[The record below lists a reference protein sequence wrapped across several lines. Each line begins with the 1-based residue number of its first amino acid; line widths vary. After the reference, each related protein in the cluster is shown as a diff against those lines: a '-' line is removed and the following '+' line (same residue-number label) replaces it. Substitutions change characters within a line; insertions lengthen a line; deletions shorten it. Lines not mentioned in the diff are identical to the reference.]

1 MKSHWIKRIVRLLV
15 LLFGVSILCFILTAL
30 SSTDPATYLVR
41 RGNLSPTPEVIEQV
55 RAELGLDQPLP
66 IRYLNWI
73 GGVFRGDFGESIFST
88 NEVAADLAAYFPQT
102 LQLVFLSLAEI
113 IVFSILLG
121 VLCAAKKNKLTDHIM
136 RIVSLFGICVPP
148 FWLGFLLLIGFAVEI
163 PIFSVT
169 PASGIMGL
177 ILPSITLSFPVIC
190 STVRV
195 FRASLLEEMHRDYVS
210 FARANG
216 MTVNRILWKKVFRNA
231 LPPVITLFCQ
241 YVSYLIAGSAVVEKV
256 FSIKG
261 VGNYLMNC
269 IMAADANA
277 IGACMLRKAMLRK
290 IWRNPQAVI
299 GLGLIVLICAV
310 AILAPLLAPHA
321 PDEVNPLMK
330 YQAPS
335 ADYPLGTDQLGRC
348 ELSRLLYGARASLG
362 LALPIL
368 ILLGGIGLILG
379 MMTACIGGWFDRIVT
394 GISQV
399 FIAFPTLI
407 IAVAIIGVL
416 GNGLQNIIWAVVI
429 SMWARFMQLIRTYA
443 KTELGRDYIVAARVS
458 GCGMWQLIV
467 HHLIPNILPQ
477 FLVYFSTGVA
487 SAILTV
493 SSFSFLGLG
502 LPSGT
507 AEWGA
512 MLEEAQV
519 ALYSHPELLIYP
531 GICIFIAAAG
541 FNLFGEALRDIL
553 QPQEDVL

>member
-30 SSTDPATYLVR
+30 SSYLVR

-277 IGACMLRKAMLRK
+277 IGACMLIIAALY
-290 IWRNPQAVI
+290 
-299 GLGLIVLICAV
+299 
-310 AILAPLLAPHA
+310 LLA
-321 PDEVNPLMK
+321 E
-330 YQAPS
+330 
-335 ADYPLGTDQLGRC
+335 
-348 ELSRLLYGARASLG
+348 
-362 LALPIL
+362 
-368 ILLGGIGLILG
+368 
-379 MMTACIGGWFDRIVT
+379 
-394 GISQV
+394 
-399 FIAFPTLI
+399 
-407 IAVAIIGVL
+407 
-416 GNGLQNIIWAVVI
+416 
-429 SMWARFMQLIRTYA
+429 
-443 KTELGRDYIVAARVS
+443 
-458 GCGMWQLIV
+458 
-467 HHLIPNILPQ
+467 
-477 FLVYFSTGVA
+477 
-487 SAILTV
+487 
-493 SSFSFLGLG
+493 
-502 LPSGT
+502 
-507 AEWGA
+507 
-512 MLEEAQV
+512 
-519 ALYSHPELLIYP
+519 
-531 GICIFIAAAG
+531 
-541 FNLFGEALRDIL
+541 LFGEIL
-553 QPQEDVL
+553 NHLLCPWRKEESDAA

>member
-102 LQLVFLSLAEI
+102 LQLVF
-113 IVFSILLG
+113 
-121 VLCAAKKNKLTDHIM
+121 
-136 RIVSLFGICVPP
+136 
-148 FWLGFLLLIGFAVEI
+148 
-163 PIFSVT
+163 
-169 PASGIMGL
+169 
-177 ILPSITLSFPVIC
+177 PVIC

-277 IGACMLRKAMLRK
+277 IGACMLIIAALY
-290 IWRNPQAVI
+290 
-299 GLGLIVLICAV
+299 
-310 AILAPLLAPHA
+310 LLA
-321 PDEVNPLMK
+321 E
-330 YQAPS
+330 
-335 ADYPLGTDQLGRC
+335 
-348 ELSRLLYGARASLG
+348 
-362 LALPIL
+362 
-368 ILLGGIGLILG
+368 
-379 MMTACIGGWFDRIVT
+379 
-394 GISQV
+394 
-399 FIAFPTLI
+399 
-407 IAVAIIGVL
+407 
-416 GNGLQNIIWAVVI
+416 
-429 SMWARFMQLIRTYA
+429 
-443 KTELGRDYIVAARVS
+443 
-458 GCGMWQLIV
+458 
-467 HHLIPNILPQ
+467 
-477 FLVYFSTGVA
+477 
-487 SAILTV
+487 
-493 SSFSFLGLG
+493 
-502 LPSGT
+502 
-507 AEWGA
+507 
-512 MLEEAQV
+512 
-519 ALYSHPELLIYP
+519 
-531 GICIFIAAAG
+531 
-541 FNLFGEALRDIL
+541 LFGEIL
-553 QPQEDVL
+553 NHLLCPWRKEESDAA

>member
-55 RAELGLDQPLP
+55 TRGTWFGSAASDSVFELDRRCLSRRLWG
-66 IRYLNWI
+66 IYFFNKR
-73 GGVFRGDFGESIFST
+73 
-88 NEVAADLAAYFPQT
+88 VAADLAAYFPQT

-256 FSIKG
+256 FSIK
-261 VGNYLMNC
+261 V
-269 IMAADANA
+269 
-277 IGACMLRKAMLRK
+277 
-290 IWRNPQAVI
+290 
-299 GLGLIVLICAV
+299 
-310 AILAPLLAPHA
+310 
-321 PDEVNPLMK
+321 
-330 YQAPS
+330 
-335 ADYPLGTDQLGRC
+335 
-348 ELSRLLYGARASLG
+348 
-362 LALPIL
+362 
-368 ILLGGIGLILG
+368 
-379 MMTACIGGWFDRIVT
+379 
-394 GISQV
+394 
-399 FIAFPTLI
+399 
-407 IAVAIIGVL
+407 
-416 GNGLQNIIWAVVI
+416 WA
-429 SMWARFMQLIRTYA
+429 T
-443 KTELGRDYIVAARVS
+443 T
-458 GCGMWQLIV
+458 
-467 HHLIPNILPQ
+467 
-477 FLVYFSTGVA
+477 
-487 SAILTV
+487 
-493 SSFSFLGLG
+493 
-502 LPSGT
+502 
-507 AEWGA
+507 
-512 MLEEAQV
+512 
-519 ALYSHPELLIYP
+519 
-531 GICIFIAAAG
+531 
-541 FNLFGEALRDIL
+541 
-553 QPQEDVL
+553 

>member
-277 IGACMLRKAMLRK
+277 IGACMLIIAALYLLPNCLAKYSTTCYARGERRKAMLRK

-362 LALPIL
+362 
-368 ILLGGIGLILG
+368 
-379 MMTACIGGWFDRIVT
+379 WR
-394 GISQV
+394 
-399 FIAFPTLI
+399 FP
-407 IAVAIIGVL
+407 
-416 GNGLQNIIWAVVI
+416 
-429 SMWARFMQLIRTYA
+429 F
-443 KTELGRDYIVAARVS
+443 
-458 GCGMWQLIV
+458 
-467 HHLIPNILPQ
+467 
-477 FLVYFSTGVA
+477 
-487 SAILTV
+487 
-493 SSFSFLGLG
+493 
-502 LPSGT
+502 
-507 AEWGA
+507 
-512 MLEEAQV
+512 
-519 ALYSHPELLIYP
+519 
-531 GICIFIAAAG
+531 
-541 FNLFGEALRDIL
+541 
-553 QPQEDVL
+553 